1 MPGRTNTDGQML
13 SVETDISEVL
23 DTLEDLGGRRTTM
36 MRHLLSGIGT
46 AAKNEVRKR
55 YKSFGLTKGT
65 GQLYKSIKRKVFRNG
80 KAVLIQAKAQREGGV
95 YYGYALAKGSEIKA
109 KNGKYLTFQADGKW
123 VKVHSVKLPER
134 DFVSEPVG
142 KYLRT
147 TDFQTRVD
155 ELMQREITKIEK
167 ANEKKT
173 GGQR

>member
-1 MPGRTNTDGQML
+1 MPKGTNTDGQML

-23 DTLEDLGGRRTTM
+23 DTLEDLGGRRSTM

-65 GQLYKSIKRKVFRNG
+65 GQLFKSIKRKVFRNG
-80 KAVLIQAKAQREGGV
+80 KAVLIQAKAQRDGSV
-95 YYGYALAKGSEIKA
+95 FYGYALAKGSAITA
-109 KNGKYLTFQADGKW
+109 KKGKYLTFQIDSKW

-134 DFVSEPVG
+134 DFVVEPVG
-142 KYLRT
+142 RYLRT

-155 ELMQREITKIEK
+155 ELMQREISKIEK
-167 ANEKKT
+167 ANERKQ
-173 GGQR
+173 GGQQ